1 MSKKMDSKFRNELV
15 AHAVAQLL
23 KDLSNSTWGECH
35 FDGLKGLL
43 DYRQDM
49 AETISRAIFVQN
61 DKEQSLPRQLLSD
74 AIKKEYYAP
83 SQPPIKGNAFPDLQG
98 PKGG

>member
-1 MSKKMDSKFRNELV
+1 MSKKQDSKFRNELV

-23 KDLSNSTWGECH
+23 KDLSNSTWGDSH
-35 FDGLKGLL
+35 PQAMADLL
-43 DYRQDM
+43 DYREDM
-49 AETISRAIFVQN
+49 ASTISRAIFVQTG
-61 DKEQSLPRQLLSD
+61 KEQSLPLALVAD

-83 SQPPIKGNAFPDLQG
+83 RPAPIKGNAFPDLQG